1 MGLRVAYV
9 SDQRFFRCRGRWYT
23 TASFPL
29 DLAVER
35 LDVAAWTFWGRLGE
49 VTDASRLFP
58 LDPPPA
64 LAGRMSFE
72 GPAGQGAGPA
82 GWARAAVGAAPAL
95 ARVVRRADVV
105 WLKQPT
111 VSALLALPWRRRSQ
125 VVVSQQ
131 VGDAAEGLA
140 LAYPRWRLLG
150 GVVARSCRRTAAAAD
165 VASFVSRSL
174 AERYGGGRAD
184 AVVASESRVP
194 AAWVRE
200 APPDL
205 PDRPLEVVFA
215 GRLAAEKRVEDLLRA
230 VADVPEA
237 RLTVVGDG
245 PRRGA
250 LEAEA
255 RALGVEARVGWLG
268 AVAWGPALLDVLR
281 RSSVL
286 VLPSAT
292 EGLPLVLVEA
302 MSQGTPVVATRVGGV
317 PELVEDGV
325 TGLLVPPGRPDELA
339 RALRALLEDPPLRR
353 RLARAALDGARR
365 HTLEAQL
372 GKLLARVGE
381 ACAARRS
388 PALGAAP

>member
-1 MGLRVAYV
+1 V
-9 SDQRFFRCRGRWYT
+9 S
-23 TASFPL
+23 
-29 DLAVER
+29 
-35 LDVAAWTFWGRLGE
+35 
-49 VTDASRLFP
+49 DASRLFP

-64 LAGRMSFE
+64 LAGRLSFE
-72 GPAGQGAGPA
+72 GPAGQAGGPA
-82 GWARAAVGAAPAL
+82 GWARAALRAGPAL
-95 ARVVRRADVV
+95 AGLVRRADLV

-111 VSALLALPWRRRSQ
+111 VSALLALPWCRRDQ

-131 VGDAAEGLA
+131 VGDAALGLA

-150 GVVARSCRRTAAAAD
+150 RVVARSCRRSAARAD

-174 AERYGGGRAD
+174 AVGYGGGRED
-184 AVVASESRVP
+184 ALVASESRVP
-194 AAWVRE
+194 AALVQE
-200 APPDL
+200 APPHL

-230 VADVPEA
+230 VAAVPGA

-245 PRRGA
+245 PRRAA

-255 RALGVEARVGWLG
+255 RALRLDGRVSWLG
-268 AVAWGPALLDVLR
+268 YVAWGPALLGVLR

-286 VLPSAT
+286 ALPSAT

-325 TGLLVPPGRPDELA
+325 SGLLVEPGRPDELA
-339 RALRALLEDPPLRR
+339 RALRALLDDPALRR
-353 RLARAALDGARR
+353 RLGRAAILAARR

-372 GKLLARVGE
+372 GPLLERIGE
-381 ACAARRS
+381 ACAAKGVRGS
-388 PALGAAP
+388 PSPPRGVAERGRGSG

>member
-1 MGLRVAYV
+1 MRVAYV
-9 SDQRFFRCRGRWYT
+9 TDQRFFRCRGRWYT

-29 DLAVER
+29 ELVARR
-35 LDVAAWTFWGRLGE
+35 LDVAAWTFWGRLDE
-49 VTDASRLFP
+49 VADASHLFP

-64 LAGRMSFE
+64 LAGRLSFE
-72 GPAGQGAGPA
+72 GPAGQGGGPA
-82 GWARAAVGAAPAL
+82 GWARAALRAGPAL
-95 ARVVRRADVV
+95 ARLVRRADVV

-111 VSALLALPWRRRSQ
+111 VSALLALPWCRRAQ

-150 GVVARSCRRTAAAAD
+150 RVVARSCRRSAARAD

-174 AERYGGGRAD
+174 AERYGGRTD
-184 AVVASESRVP
+184 AIVASESRVP
-194 AAWVRE
+194 AAWVRA

-230 VADVPEA
+230 VADVPDA

-245 PRRGA
+245 PRRAA
-250 LEAEA
+250 LEQEA
-255 RALGVEARVGWLG
+255 RALGLDGRVSWPGY
-268 AVAWGPALLDVLR
+268 VAWGPALLEVLR

-325 TGLLVPPGRPDELA
+325 SGLLVEPGRPDELA
-339 RALRALLEDPPLRR
+339 RALRALLDEPGLRR
-353 RLARAALDGARR
+353 RLGRAAIAASRR

-372 GKLLARVGE
+372 GPLLDRVVE
-381 ACAARRS
+381 ACAAKRS
-388 PALGAAP
+388 PALGAAR